1 MKITLFG
8 ATGQTGHHVLQ
19 AALNKGYEVSALVRN
34 PDKIDAALLKQYNE
48 RLRLVKGD
56 ILDPEAVAKALTGSE
71 GFIFAVGPV
80 KGSPPDLPERATQ
93 TVLAAA
99 KQAGVTR
106 FVWLLGAGVVDS
118 RDEPDMIRK
127 VMQRL
132 MRVFA
137 KSLLESS
144 QNAYDQIIQSG
155 MDYTVVRPPV
165 LSNKASQGSLSAS
178 YKPPK
183 PSAISRADLGAFMVN
198 ALTEAQWR
206 AESPMVT
213 YA

>member
-1 MKITLFG
+1 MKITVFG
-8 ATGQTGHHVLQ
+8 ATGQTGQHVLQ
-19 AALNKGYEVSALVRN
+19 AALDKGYEVTALVRN
-34 PDKIDAALLKQYNE
+34 PDKVDAALRIQHAKQLK
-48 RLRLVKGD
+48 LVQGD
-56 ILDPEAVAKALTGSE
+56 ILDGEAVSKALTGSE

-80 KGSPPDLPERATQ
+80 KGSPPDLPERAAQ

-99 KQAGVTR
+99 KQVGVSR

-118 RDEPDMIRK
+118 RDEPDKIRK
-127 VMQRL
+127 VMQAL

-144 QNAYDQIIQSG
+144 QKAYDQIIQSG

-165 LSNKASQGSLSAS
+165 LSNKATQGSLTAS

-183 PSAISRADLGAFMVN
+183 PSAISRADLGEFMVN
-198 ALTEAQWR
+198 ALTEEQWR
-206 AESPMVT
+206 AESPMVA